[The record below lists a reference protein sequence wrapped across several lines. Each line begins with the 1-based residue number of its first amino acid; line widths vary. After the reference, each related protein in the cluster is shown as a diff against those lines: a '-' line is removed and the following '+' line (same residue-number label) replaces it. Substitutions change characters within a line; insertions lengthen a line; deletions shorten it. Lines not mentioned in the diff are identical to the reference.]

1 MSEIRITSLTDVDT
15 PEVREGGLY
24 GCVLVVHRYVLEP
37 GEERVVEED
46 PLLLQHTTEF
56 IQRNAL
62 AVGALPPW
70 YRVVKDN
77 LPKAKAKR

>member
-1 MSEIRITSLTDVDT
+1 MSQVRITSLTDVDAT
-15 PEVREGGLY
+15 EVKEGGLS
-24 GCVLVVHRYVLEP
+24 GCTLVVYRYVLSP
-37 GEERVVEED
+37 GEEQLVEDE
-46 PLLLQHTTEF
+46 PLLHQHATGY

-77 LPKAKAKR
+77 LPRAKT